1 MGEAFLEALRLIGEF
16 DRELV
21 AITLNS
27 VRFSLSSTAISAA
40 VGIPAGVLLAF
51 GRFPGRRGVIAVMH
65 TLMALPTVVVG
76 LLVYSFISRS
86 GPLGQFG
93 ILFTPTAVVIGQSIL
108 ALPIV
113 TSLVYGAVVAVDE
126 GLRETLLTL
135 GASGPRIVWKTLL
148 EARIGIASA
157 VLSGFGR
164 VIGEVGVSMMLGG
177 NIRWYTRT
185 MTTALALETQRGA
198 FSLALSLGIVLMI
211 IALGINLA
219 LNWTV
224 HRATR

>member
-1 MGEAFLEALRLIGEF
+1 MGEAFLEALRLIGEL

-21 AITLNS
+21 AITVNS

-40 VGIPAGVLLAF
+40 IGIPAGVFLAF

-65 TLMALPTVVVG
+65 TLMALPTVVLA

-86 GPLGQFG
+86 GPLGHLG
-93 ILFTPTAVVIGQSIL
+93 ILFTPTAIILGQSVL
-108 ALPIV
+108 ALPII

-198 FSLALSLGIVLMI
+198 FSLALSLGMVLMI

-224 HRATR
+224 HRAAR

>member
-1 MGEAFLEALRLIGEF
+1 MGEAFLEALRLIGDF

-21 AITLNS
+21 AITWNS
-27 VRFSLSSTAISAA
+27 LRFSLASTAVSATI
-40 VGIPAGVLLAF
+40 GIPAGVLLAF
-51 GRFPGRRGVIAVMH
+51 GRFRGRRGLIAVMH

-76 LLVYSFISRS
+76 LIVYSFISRS

-93 ILFTPTAVVIGQSIL
+93 ILFTPAAIIVGQSIL

-113 TSLVYGAVVAVDE
+113 ISLVYGAVTAVDA
-126 GLRETLLTL
+126 GLRETLVTL

-157 VLSGFGR
+157 ILSAFGR

-211 IALGINLA
+211 VALGINLA

>member
-27 VRFSLSSTAISAA
+27 VRFSLSSTAVSAA